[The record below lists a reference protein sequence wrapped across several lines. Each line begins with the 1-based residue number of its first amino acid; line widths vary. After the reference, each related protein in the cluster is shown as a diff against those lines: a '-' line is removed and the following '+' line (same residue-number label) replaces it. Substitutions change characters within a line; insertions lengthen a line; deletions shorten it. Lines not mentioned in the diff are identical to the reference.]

1 MQVRLP
7 GDLFGTEGTLFGRS
21 DRIRI
26 GSGTGR
32 TVRRKTFIFPLVIFV
47 VTVLIGSCD
56 DSARQER
63 SLGTGVL
70 ADQEF
75 TDFVT
80 MESDSGV
87 VQWKLV
93 APVARVYDARNLLV
107 TESPTISFFDETGE
121 VSSVLTADKAEYNR
135 ISHDLTALGN
145 VVVTS
150 REGYILETESLV
162 WLNTVEQIHTEDFVK
177 VTRGKDILTGYGF
190 QGYPELKNI
199 DIKRDVRAWLKDDD
213 GLVDEEIE
221 KERAGSEE

>member
-1 MQVRLP
+1 MVR
-7 GDLFGTEGTLFGRS
+7 T
-21 DRIRI
+21 

-32 TVRRKTFIFPLVIFV
+32 AVRRKIFIIPLVIFI
-47 VTVLIGSCD
+47 VTALIGSCD
-56 DSARQER
+56 ESGRQER

-107 TESPTISFFDETGE
+107 TETPTISFFDEAGE
-121 VSSVLTADKAEYNR
+121 VSSVLTADKAEYNK

-150 REGYILETESLV
+150 REGYVLETESLV

-199 DIKRDVRAWLKDDD
+199 DIKRDVRAWLKDEE
-213 GLVDEEIE
+213 GLVDEEV
-221 KERAGSEE
+221 ERERVGE